1 MRLST
6 AMVLAMLGKLGMK
19 SAIDNGI
26 ISIYSGTIPATPD
39 AIPNGTKLV
48 DITLASGARTQE
60 VNSTGTVTVTGG
72 SGSITAVT
80 VGGIDILGGTV
91 PFNAS
96 TTQSAADTA
105 TQINRNPKNR
115 SYSATAVGNVITLT
129 AFSGQGTLPNTLA
142 VSSTGTL
149 TCTYANMAGGVNA
162 ANGLQWSAP
171 AALALTKPA
180 TDTWSGIGAN
190 TGTAGW
196 FRICAPNDAGTAAD
210 PTMCRIDGTI
220 STSGADMNLPSLSV
234 VASSPFS
241 IPSGAINL
249 AQQ

>member
-6 AMVLAMLGKLGMK
+6 AMVNAMLGKLGIK
-19 SAIDNGI
+19 SAVDNGI
-26 ISIYSGTIPATPD
+26 ISIYSGTIPSTPD

-60 VNSTGTVTVTGG
+60 TNATGTVTVTGG
-72 SGSITAVT
+72 SGSVTAITVNS
-80 VGGIDILGGTV
+80 IDILGGTIAY
-91 PFNAS
+91 NTS
-96 TTQSAADTA
+96 TTQSAADIV

-115 SYSATAVGNVITLT
+115 LYSATSSGAVITLT
-129 AFSGQGTLPNTLA
+129 AFSGQGTLPNGLT

-149 TCTYANMAGGVNA
+149 TCTYANMSGGVNP

-171 AALALTKPA
+171 AALVLSKPTA
-180 TDTWSGIGAN
+180 DTWSGVGVN

-234 VASSPFS
+234 VATSPFS
-241 IPSGAINL
+241 VPSGTINL
-249 AQQ
+249 AQS